1 MRYRGNKWKL
11 RLESEGD
18 SMGVYFNPSNA
29 SFRQARNSRIYVD
42 KTGLIEQLNMRLSTE
57 DKCLAVSH
65 ARRFGKSHAAGMIDA
80 YYSLGCDSGELF
92 DDTKIARDADYRKY
106 MNKYNVIHLDIASV
120 WDFHKEDLVESIKER
135 VCKDFKKEYDDL
147 LDYSEDLY
155 LLIQDIYCKTNTPF
169 VIIIDEWDCVIRNSD
184 DKELVHKYLQFLHSL
199 FKSEESKSFLALA
212 YITGILPIKKIRDE
226 SALNNFSEYT
236 MLKSKPIT
244 KYYGFTED
252 EVKELCERFDMDFET
267 VRAWYNGY
275 LIDGIHMY
283 NPNSVVQ
290 SMIDHDC
297 DSYWRNTSSFESIN
311 TFITL
316 NYEGLKD
323 DIMSML
329 SGKKVRVNPNTFRND
344 LSIITSKDDALTA
357 LIHLG
362 YLGYDADRKSAY
374 VPNYEVATAFELAL
388 QTGEWKDIAKAI
400 STCDDLL
407 FETIDGN
414 AERVAELIELAHD
427 TYTSVLKYNDEN
439 SLSCVL
445 TMAYFTAP
453 GYYNIIREMPAGKG
467 FADFVFIPRANAGFR
482 PAMVVELKY
491 NKSADTAIKQ
501 IKEKRYHG
509 ALSGYSDK
517 ILLVGISYDADGKDK
532 KHHTC
537 VIEEVMI

>member
-29 SFRQARNSRIYVD
+29 SFKKDRNYKIYVD
-42 KTGLIEQLNMRLSTE
+42 KTELLAYLNEIIDTP
-57 DKCLAVSH
+57 KNCLAVSH

-92 DDTKIARDADYRKY
+92 DDTKIAGDADYRKY
-106 MNKYNVIHLDIASV
+106 MNKYNVIHLDIASF
-120 WDFHKEDLVESIKER
+120 WDYYKENIVEKIIEYIN
-135 VCKDFKKEYDDL
+135 KDFKNVFGNE
-147 LDYSEDLY
+147 LDYEKRFSYNLM
-155 LLIQDIYCKTNTPF
+155 LIYQKTNTPF

-236 MLKSKPIT
+236 MLDSYPIT
-244 KYYGFTED
+244 QYYGFTED
-252 EVKELCERFDMDFET
+252 EVKVLCERFDMDFET
-267 VRAWYNGY
+267 IRAWYNGY

-283 NPNSVVQ
+283 NPNSV
-290 SMIDHDC
+290 SMALNRHKF

>member
-106 MNKYNVIHLDIASV
+106 MNKYNVIHLDIASF
-120 WDFHKEDLVESIKER
+120 WDDFKDDLVEK
-135 VCKDFKKEYDDL
+135 VKEYIIDDFRKSFNKNI
-147 LDYSEDLY
+147 DYSKKLSII
-155 LLIQDIYCKTNTPF
+155 LMSIYQKTNTPF

-184 DKELVHKYLQFLHSL
+184 DKELVHKYLQFIHSL

-388 QTGEWKDIAKAI
+388 QTGEWEDIAKAI

-439 SLSCVL
+439 SLSYVL

>member
-1 MRYRGNKWKL
+1 
-11 RLESEGD
+11 
-18 SMGVYFNPSNA
+18 MGVYFNPSNA
-29 SFRQARNSRIYVD
+29 SFKKDRNYKIYVD
-42 KTGLIEQLNMRLSTE
+42 KTELLAYLNELIDTPKN
-57 DKCLAVSH
+57 CLAVSH

-80 YYSLGCDSGELF
+80 YYSLGCDSRELF
-92 DDTKIARDADYRKY
+92 DDTKIAGNADYRKY

-135 VCKDFKKEYDDL
+135 VCKDFKKEYGDSL
-147 LDYSEDLY
+147 NYSEDLY

-212 YITGILPIKKIRDE
+212 YITGILPIKKIMDE

-252 EVKELCERFDMDFET
+252 EVKVLCKKYDMDFET

-283 NPNSVVQ
+283 NPNSV
-290 SMIDHDC
+290 SMALNRHKF

-400 STCDDLL
+400 ST
-407 FETIDGN
+407 E
-414 AERVAELIELAHD
+414 
-427 TYTSVLKYNDEN
+427 
-439 SLSCVL
+439 
-445 TMAYFTAP
+445 
-453 GYYNIIREMPAGKG
+453 GKCG
-467 FADFVFIPRANAGFR
+467 VQTCNGSR
-482 PAMVVELKY
+482 
-491 NKSADTAIKQ
+491 IK
-501 IKEKRYHG
+501 I
-509 ALSGYSDK
+509 
-517 ILLVGISYDADGKDK
+517 
-532 KHHTC
+532 
-537 VIEEVMI
+537 

>member
-1 MRYRGNKWKL
+1 MRYRRDKWKL

-106 MNKYNVIHLDIASV
+106 MNKYNVIHLDIASF
-120 WDFHKEDLVESIKER
+120 WDDFKDDLVEK
-135 VCKDFKKEYDDL
+135 VKEYIIDDFRKSFNKNI
-147 LDYSEDLY
+147 DYSKKLSII
-155 LLIQDIYCKTNTPF
+155 LMSIYQKTNTPF

>member
-1 MRYRGNKWKL
+1 
-11 RLESEGD
+11 
-18 SMGVYFNPSNA
+18 MGVYFNPSNA
-29 SFRQARNSRIYVD
+29 SFRQAKNSRIYVD
-42 KTGLIEQLNMRLSTE
+42 KTKLIEYLNDRLSTE

-80 YYSLGCDSGELF
+80 YYSLGCDSTELF
-92 DDTKIARDADYRKY
+92 DGTKISESADYKKY

-135 VCKDFKKEYDDL
+135 VCKDFKKKYNDT
-147 LDYSEDLY
+147 LDYSQDLY
-155 LLIQDIYCKTNTPF
+155 LLIQEIYEITDTQF

-184 DKELVHKYLQFLHSL
+184 NKELVHEYLQFLHSL

-212 YITGILPIKKIRDE
+212 YITGILPIKKIKDE

-236 MLKSKPIT
+236 MLKSSPIT

-252 EVKELCERFDMDFET
+252 EVKELCKRFDMDFEST
-267 VRAWYNGY
+267 KAWYNGY

-283 NPNSVVQ
+283 NPNSV
-290 SMIDHDC
+290 SMAVERNDF
-297 DSYWRNTSSFESIN
+297 DSYWRNTSSFASIN
-311 TFITL
+311 TFITM
-316 NYEGLKD
+316 NYAGLKD
-323 DIMSML
+323 DIMKML
-329 SGKKVRVNPNTFRND
+329 AGGKVMVNPNTFQND
-344 LSIITSKDDALTA
+344 FSTIASKDDALTA

-388 QTGEWKDIAKAI
+388 QTGGWKEIAKAI
-400 STCDDLL
+400 SICDELL

-414 AERVAELIELAHD
+414 AEKVAELIELAHD

-467 FADFVFIPRANAGFR
+467 FADFAFIPRANAGFR

-501 IKEKRYHG
+501 IKDNRYHG

-517 ILLVGISYDADGKDK
+517 ILLVGISYDVEGKDK

-537 VIEEVMI
+537 VIEEINGSAADTQ

>member
-1 MRYRGNKWKL
+1 M
-11 RLESEGD
+11 
-18 SMGVYFNPSNA
+18 
-29 SFRQARNSRIYVD
+29 
-42 KTGLIEQLNMRLSTE
+42 
-57 DKCLAVSH
+57 
-65 ARRFGKSHAAGMIDA
+65 
-80 YYSLGCDSGELF
+80 
-92 DDTKIARDADYRKY
+92 
-106 MNKYNVIHLDIASV
+106 
-120 WDFHKEDLVESIKER
+120 
-135 VCKDFKKEYDDL
+135 
-147 LDYSEDLY
+147 
-155 LLIQDIYCKTNTPF
+155 
-169 VIIIDEWDCVIRNSD
+169 
-184 DKELVHKYLQFLHSL
+184 
-199 FKSEESKSFLALA
+199 ALA

-236 MLKSKPIT
+236 MLDSYPIT
-244 KYYGFTED
+244 QYYGFTED
-252 EVKELCERFDMDFET
+252 EVKVLCERFDMDFET
-267 VRAWYNGY
+267 IRAWYNGY

-283 NPNSVVQ
+283 NPNSV
-290 SMIDHDC
+290 SMALNRHKF